1 MDTLRYILALFV
13 VIGLPPG
20 ITWWYMVH
28 PFVGFWRRMGATV
41 TMTVMG
47 VFMAA
52 SVVGLYLIREPLVGA
67 DLGLSLPR
75 SIAGIGMGIA
85 GFTIAIKRRK
95 YLTNRILAGVPE
107 VHADED
113 KRGEL
118 LNQGPY
124 AIVRHP
130 RYMEV
135 ALITVGYAAVANYV
149 GSWIV
154 ALLTLPAIHLVVLLE
169 EKELVGRFG
178 DAYREYAEKVP
189 RYIPKSW
196 PAGLREP

>member
-1 MDTLRYILALFV
+1 VDTLRYILALFV

-20 ITWWYMVH
+20 IMWWYIVH
-28 PFVGFWRRMGATV
+28 PFVGFWRWMGATV

-52 SVVGLYLIREPLVGA
+52 SIVGLYLIREPLVGA
-67 DLGLSLPR
+67 DLGLSLPW
-75 SIAGIGMGIA
+75 SITGIWMGIA
-85 GFTIAIKRRK
+85 GFTIAMKRRK

-107 VHADED
+107 VHADEA

-118 LNQGPY
+118 LTEGPY

-135 ALITVGYAAVANYV
+135 ALITVGYAAVANHV

-178 DAYREYAEKVP
+178 DAYRGYAEKVP

-196 PAGLREP
+196 PAPKG